1 MMNYTCIFCYTEK
14 ELELTRNLLKRKE
27 QGQIHVLMM
36 GRTGTGKSSLAN
48 VLLADRIFQERTTP
62 DDVTKEGIQYVQ
74 RQYGNVVFHI
84 YDTRGLFDDDKD
96 KKDVDKKDVLEKI
109 ERVKPGFDFDVII
122 VCIKFTDKFDRM
134 YREILN
140 TVHELRPDIWS
151 SVHIALTH
159 TDVAVDIANA
169 LPYKKLPDAYAEERT
184 KQWKREINEY
194 LQKELQVHVPVPI
207 HNTSY
212 IDTKSNLK
220 ILKNW
225 LPIFLLKVLC
235 SPRLFT
241 FHTALAMATLH
252 KTAGPVIKRAMGE
265 QGWFGRGD
273 VTLDQWLEYSSK
285 SHDTGLEE
293 ICKRLK
299 EY

>member
-1 MMNYTCIFCYTEK
+1 
-14 ELELTRNLLKRKE
+14 
-27 QGQIHVLMM
+27 M
-36 GRTGTGKSSLAN
+36 GIAETGKSSLAN
-48 VLLADRIFQERTTP
+48 ALLADRIFQDGFSP
-62 DDVTKEGIQYVQ
+62 NYVTLNGMQYVQ
-74 RQYGNVVFHI
+74 RKYGNVVFHI
-84 YDTRGLFDDDKD
+84 YDTRGLSNDLFDN
-96 KKDVDKKDVLEKI
+96 KDVLERI

-122 VCIKFTDKFDRM
+122 VCIKFTDNLDRC
-134 YREILN
+134 YRELLN

-159 TDVAVDIANA
+159 TDLAATT
-169 LPYKKLPDAYAEERT
+169 LPGSRKKSPDEYAEERT
-184 KQWKREINEY
+184 MQWKREIHEY
-194 LQKELQVHVPVPI
+194 LQKKLQVHAPVRI

-225 LPIFLLKVLC
+225 LPIFLLHVLC
-235 SPRLFT
+235 SPRLFP

-252 KTAGPVIKRAMGE
+252 RTAGPVIKRAMGE